1 MTILR
6 HHPPTAQDAGLALLS
21 GRVLARFAKRA
32 KPLLLRLDGTKKESL
47 ELPASVV
54 SLLVDILNATA
65 AGHGL
70 TILPESVELTTV
82 QAARVLQVS
91 RPFLINLLEQGQIP
105 FRKVGKHRRVLLEH
119 VLAYKRRIDQKR
131 EETLDQ
137 LALEAQLTG
146 MGYPR
151 R

>member
-1 MTILR
+1 
-6 HHPPTAQDAGLALLS
+6 
-21 GRVLARFAKRA
+21 
-32 KPLLLRLDGTKKESL
+32 LLLRLDNTRKEQFI

-54 SLLVDILNATA
+54 SLLVDILDATA

-70 TILPESVELTTV
+70 TIFPESVELTTV

-91 RPFLINLLEQGQIP
+91 RPFLINLLEQGRIP
-105 FRKVGKHRRVLLEH
+105 FRKVGKHRRMLLED
-119 VLAYKRRIDQKR
+119 VLGYKRRIDRER

-151 R
+151 